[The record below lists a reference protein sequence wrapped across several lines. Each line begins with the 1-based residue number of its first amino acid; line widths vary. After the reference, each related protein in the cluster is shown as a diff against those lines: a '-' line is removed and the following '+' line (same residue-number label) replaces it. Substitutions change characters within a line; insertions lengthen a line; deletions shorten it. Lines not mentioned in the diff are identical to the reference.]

1 MKTGAIIQARMS
13 SKRLPGKVLKEL
25 PYEGGIS
32 SLEQIV
38 YRLKQVES
46 IHEVIIATSTNKEDK
61 AIVNMA
67 QSKNINVFA
76 GSLNNVLERFYCAA
90 KPYSFDHVVRITGDC
105 PCIDPVIIE
114 ETIQKHLQEKA
125 DFTTT
130 GALKRTFPIGMDTAV
145 IKMQALEEAYH
156 KADKDY
162 EKEHVTPYIYKSHPE
177 KFKIVSIEASE
188 ELTDPNLRVTMDTPE
203 DYLLLCS
210 IYDTLYPKNRSFGL
224 REIFKLLDQKPW
236 LRKINE
242 QIQHKKLHSSLQS
255 ELNEVIDYCEKQ
267 DLKNARSFIVS
278 KLKDN
283 NSIRL

>member
-38 YRLKQVES
+38 YRLKKVES
-46 IHEVIIATSTNKEDK
+46 LHEVIIATSTKEEDK

-67 QSKNINVFA
+67 HSKNIDVFT
-76 GSLNNVLERFYCAA
+76 GSLNNVLERFYLAA
-90 KPYSFDHVVRITGDC
+90 KPFGFDNVVRITGDC

-114 ETIQKHLQEKA
+114 DTIQKHVQEKA

-156 KADKDY
+156 NADKDY
-162 EKEHVTPYIYKSHPE
+162 EKEHVTPYLYKSHPE
-177 KFKIVSIEASE
+177 KFKIVSVEAPE
-188 ELTDPNLRVTMDTPE
+188 EFTDPNLRVTLDTPE
-203 DYLLLCS
+203 DYLFLCS
-210 IYDTLYPKNRSFGL
+210 IYDSLYPKNRSFGL

-242 QIQHKKLHSSLQS
+242 QSQHKKLHSSLES
-255 ELNEVIDYCEKQ
+255 ELNEVVDYCEKQ
-267 DLKNARSFIVS
+267 DLNRARSFIVN
-278 KLKDN
+278 KLREN
-283 NSIRL
+283 NSIGT